1 MATDFDKPRSTKRLD
16 DDVLRGRKVYVVEA
30 IPNEALGSAYNRIV
44 TFVDQEKCV
53 GDVLWRPIART
64 GPIVTE
70 TKLRALTLVE
80 LTDLPRM
87 IKRDKQVLL
96 MLAPCGMCHEP
107 KGELLDTILNLDPS
121 QQIVT
126 NVVVDSV
133 TAGQMLRSG

>member
-1 MATDFDKPRSTKRLD
+1 MTGSRTPMGTHTDESLTEGVKPIAELGVKIFADGADKILD
-16 DDVLRGRKVYVVEA
+16 K
-30 IPNEALGSAYNRIV
+30 
-44 TFVDQEKCV
+44 EKCV

-80 LTDLPRM
+80 LTDLPKL
-87 IKRDKQVLL
+87 IKRGKQVLL
-96 MLAPCGMCHEP
+96 MLAPCGVCHEP
-107 KGELLDTILNLDPS
+107 KGELFKTVLNLAPS

-133 TAGQMLRSG
+133 TTGQMLRGKSEAVA